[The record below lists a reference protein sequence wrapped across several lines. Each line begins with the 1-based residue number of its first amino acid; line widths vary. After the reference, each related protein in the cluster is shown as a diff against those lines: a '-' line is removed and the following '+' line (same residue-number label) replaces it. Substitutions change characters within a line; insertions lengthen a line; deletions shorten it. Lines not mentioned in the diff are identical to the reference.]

1 MQLRRLGN
9 SGVRVSAI
17 GLGSNQFGG
26 VVDQNGVH
34 NILSLARELEI
45 NFIDTANAYTG
56 GESERLL
63 GRALR
68 GQRDSFLVA
77 TKAFF
82 PVGPGPNDR
91 GASRHHLLRAVED
104 SLCRLQTDRIDLY
117 QMHRWD
123 WRTPIEQTM
132 RTLDDLVSAGKVRYI
147 GASNYMS
154 WQLAQ
159 ANLLAQFNA
168 WEPLVSVQ
176 SHYHML
182 ERQVED
188 EVLPFCEQGGLGFIP
203 YFPLA
208 GGFLTGKYTREC
220 RCAAWL
226 ARRIQRLRA
235 TLHERRQVQP
245 GGAASK
251 PGPASASIRWPN
263 WPTPGCWPG
272 PRSARSFPASPART
286 SCAPTPAPPTG
297 NSPPRNTTRST
308 PFWMVSDQ
316 RGLCR

>member
-1 MQLRRLGN
+1 MQLRRLGS

-91 GASRHHLLRAVED
+91 GTSRYHLLRAVED
-104 SLCRLQTDRIDLY
+104 SLRRLQTDHIDLY

-208 GGFLTGKYTREC
+208 GGFLTGKYTRKAGAPPGSRGESSAYVQ
-220 RCAAWL
+220 RYMTDANYGLVERLEVWAREREHTMAELAQAWL
-226 ARRIQRLRA
+226 LARPEVCSVISGVTRPDQLRA
-235 TLHERRQVQP
+235 NAR
-245 GGAASK
+245 AAD
-251 PGPASASIRWPN
+251 WQL
-263 WPTPGCWPG
+263 
-272 PRSARSFPASPART
+272 T
-286 SCAPTPAPPTG
+286 SDEYDEVNAILAGDT
-297 NSPPRNTTRST
+297 
-308 PFWMVSDQ
+308 
-316 RGLCR
+316 

>member
-9 SGVRVSAI
+9 SGVRVSVI
-17 GLGSNQFGG
+17 GIGTNQFGG
-26 VVDQNGVH
+26 AVDQNTVH
-34 NILSLARELEI
+34 DVLSLAQELEI

-68 GQRDSFLVA
+68 GRRDRFLVA

-104 SLCRLQTDRIDLY
+104 SLRRLQTDYIDLY

-123 WRTPIEQTM
+123 WRTPLEQTM
-132 RTLDDLVSAGKVRYI
+132 RTLDDLVSAGVVRYV

-159 ANLLAQFNA
+159 AGMLAQMNA

-188 EVLPFCEQGGLGFIP
+188 EVLPYCAHVGLGFIP

-208 GGFLTGKYTREC
+208 GGFLTGKYRRETGAPPGS
-220 RCAAWL
+220 RGESSAYVQRYMTDANYDLVERLAAWARERDRSMAELAHAWLL
-226 ARRIQRLRA
+226 ARPEVCSVISGLTRLDQLRA
-235 TLHERRQVQP
+235 NAR
-245 GGAASK
+245 AADWQL
-251 PGPASASIRWPN
+251 GPDEYAEVNAIL
-263 WPTPGCWPG
+263 
-272 PRSARSFPASPART
+272 AAE
-286 SCAPTPAPPTG
+286 
-297 NSPPRNTTRST
+297 
-308 PFWMVSDQ
+308 
-316 RGLCR
+316 

>member
-9 SGVRVSAI
+9 SGVRVSVI
-17 GLGSNQFGG
+17 GIGTNQFGG
-26 VVDQNGVH
+26 AVDQNTVH
-34 NILSLARELEI
+34 DALALAQELEI

-68 GQRDSFLVA
+68 GRRDRFLVA

-104 SLCRLQTDRIDLY
+104 SLRRLQTDRIDLY

-123 WRTPIEQTM
+123 WRTPLEQTL

-159 ANLLAQFNA
+159 AGMLAQMNA

-188 EVLPFCEQGGLGFIP
+188 EVLPYCAHVGLGFIP

-208 GGFLTGKYTREC
+208 GGFLTGKYRRETGAPPGS
-220 RCAAWL
+220 RGESSAYVQRYMTDANYTLVERLAAWARARDHSMAELAHAWLL
-226 ARRIQRLRA
+226 ARPEVCSVISGLTRLDQLRA
-235 TLHERRQVQP
+235 NAR
-245 GGAASK
+245 AAD
-251 PGPASASIRWPN
+251 WQL
-263 WPTPGCWPG
+263 
-272 PRSARSFPASPART
+272 
-286 SCAPTPAPPTG
+286 TPAEYDEINAILAG
-297 NSPPRNTTRST
+297 DS
-308 PFWMVSDQ
+308 
-316 RGLCR
+316 

>member
-1 MQLRRLGN
+1 MQLRRLGG

-17 GLGSNQFGG
+17 GLGTNQFGG

-91 GASRHHLLRAVED
+91 GTSRYHLLGAVED
-104 SLCRLQTDRIDLY
+104 SLRRLQTDRIDLY

-123 WRTPIEQTM
+123 WRTPVEQTM

-208 GGFLTGKYTREC
+208 GGFLTGKYTREAAAPPGS
-220 RCAAWL
+220 RGESSAYVQRYMTDANYALVARLAAWAREREHTMAELAHAWLL
-226 ARRIQRLRA
+226 ARPEVCSVISGVTRPDQLRA
-235 TLHERRQVQP
+235 NARAADWRLAPEEYDQVNAILA
-245 GGAASK
+245 GE
-251 PGPASASIRWPN
+251 
-263 WPTPGCWPG
+263 
-272 PRSARSFPASPART
+272 
-286 SCAPTPAPPTG
+286 
-297 NSPPRNTTRST
+297 
-308 PFWMVSDQ
+308 
-316 RGLCR
+316 

>member
-1 MQLRRLGN
+1 MQLRRLGS

-45 NFIDTANAYTG
+45 NLIDTANAYTG

-91 GASRHHLLRAVED
+91 GTSRYHLLRAVED
-104 SLCRLQTDRIDLY
+104 SLRRLQTDHIDLY

-176 SHYHML
+176 SHFHML

-208 GGFLTGKYTREC
+208 GGFLTGKYTRTAGAPPGSRGESSAYVQ
-220 RCAAWL
+220 RYMTDANYGLVERLEVWAREREHTMAELAQAWL
-226 ARRIQRLRA
+226 LARPEVCSVISGVTRPDQLRA
-235 TLHERRQVQP
+235 NAR
-245 GGAASK
+245 AAD
-251 PGPASASIRWPN
+251 WQL
-263 WPTPGCWPG
+263 
-272 PRSARSFPASPART
+272 T
-286 SCAPTPAPPTG
+286 SDEYDEVNAILDGDT
-297 NSPPRNTTRST
+297 
-308 PFWMVSDQ
+308 
-316 RGLCR
+316 

>member
-1 MQLRRLGN
+1 MQLRRLGG

-17 GLGSNQFGG
+17 GLGTNQFGG

-91 GASRHHLLRAVED
+91 GTSRYHLLGAVED
-104 SLCRLQTDRIDLY
+104 SLRRLQTDRIDLY

-123 WRTPIEQTM
+123 WRTPVEQTM
-132 RTLDDLVSAGKVRYI
+132 RTLDDLVSAGVVRYI

-208 GGFLTGKYTREC
+208 GGFLTGKYTREAGAPPGS
-220 RCAAWL
+220 RGESSAYVQRYMTDANYALVARLAAWAREREHTMAELAHAWLL
-226 ARRIQRLRA
+226 ARPEVCSVISGVTRPDQLRA
-235 TLHERRQVQP
+235 NARAADWRLTPDEYDQVNAILA
-245 GGAASK
+245 GE
-251 PGPASASIRWPN
+251 
-263 WPTPGCWPG
+263 
-272 PRSARSFPASPART
+272 
-286 SCAPTPAPPTG
+286 
-297 NSPPRNTTRST
+297 
-308 PFWMVSDQ
+308 
-316 RGLCR
+316 

>member
-1 MQLRRLGN
+1 MQLRRLGG

-17 GLGSNQFGG
+17 GLGTNQFGG

-91 GASRHHLLRAVED
+91 GTSRYHLLGAVED
-104 SLCRLQTDRIDLY
+104 SLRRLQTDRIDLY

-123 WRTPIEQTM
+123 WRTPVEQTM

-208 GGFLTGKYTREC
+208 GGFLTGKYTREAAAPPGS
-220 RCAAWL
+220 RGESSAYVQRYMTDGNYALVARLAAWAREREHTMAELAHAWLL
-226 ARRIQRLRA
+226 ARPEVCSVISGVTRPDQLRA
-235 TLHERRQVQP
+235 NARAADWRLAPEEYDQVNAILA
-245 GGAASK
+245 GE
-251 PGPASASIRWPN
+251 
-263 WPTPGCWPG
+263 
-272 PRSARSFPASPART
+272 
-286 SCAPTPAPPTG
+286 
-297 NSPPRNTTRST
+297 
-308 PFWMVSDQ
+308 
-316 RGLCR
+316 